1 MEELISKHKDV
12 KEVVIVGVVDQFL
25 DNNPAAAVVK
35 KEGSTITDKDILNIV
50 KSNGLYNL
58 LGGVFFLD
66 DFPRTSTGKVI
77 RYRVREMLNELYQK

>member
-35 KEGSTITDKDILNIV
+35 RDGSTITEEDILNIL
-50 KSNGLYNL
+50 KSKGLSNSVNL
-58 LGGVFFLD
+58 IGLLLLLIGLLF
-66 DFPRTSTGKVI
+66 
-77 RYRVREMLNELYQK
+77 E